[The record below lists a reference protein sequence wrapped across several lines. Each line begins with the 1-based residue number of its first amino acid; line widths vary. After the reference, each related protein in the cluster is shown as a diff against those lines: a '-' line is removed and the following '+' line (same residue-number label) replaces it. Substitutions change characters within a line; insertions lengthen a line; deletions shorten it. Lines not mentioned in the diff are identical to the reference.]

1 MSDAANCTSL
11 GSTSPG
17 PAAALDLTRPSPH
30 SFPLSFGE
38 IWRRPLP
45 DLAAEPTTRLICRLI
60 LHLARDRILGVV
72 GSEHILPHNDPFI
85 VACNHSQR
93 LEALVVPAL
102 LIFLRGG
109 KRIHFLADWNF
120 LLVPFVGTAF
130 RRSQV
135 IVVGRK
141 SARPALLNHLRP
153 WLVDSRP
160 SFRRALDRLA
170 ERSPVGIFPEGTVNR
185 NAERLLPGELG
196 AARLSLH
203 SGAPVV
209 PLGIRFK
216 GLPPGAPIHERLPF
230 SIEIGPP
237 LTPPVPGG
245 RPDAREARRLHS
257 RLMRALAH
265 HCGKRWQC
273 ADTSEQGEQA

>member
-1 MSDAANCTSL
+1 MSDAAECTSL
-11 GSTSPG
+11 ELGCPG
-17 PAAALDLTRPSPH
+17 PAAAPERAGLGAGT
-30 SFPLSFGE
+30 FPLSLGE
-38 IWRRPLP
+38 IWSRPLP
-45 DLAAEPTTRLICRLI
+45 YLAEEPTTRLVCRLI
-60 LHLARDRILGVV
+60 LHLARERVLGVM

-93 LEALVVPAL
+93 IEALVVPTL

-120 LLVPFVGTAF
+120 LLVPFVGTAL

-135 IVVGRK
+135 IAVGRK
-141 SARPALLNHLRP
+141 SARPAFLNHLRP

-160 SFRRALDRLA
+160 SFHLALNRIA

-185 NAERLLPGELG
+185 NADRLLPGELG
-196 AARLSLH
+196 AARLALH

-209 PLGIRFK
+209 PLGIRFC

-230 SIEIGPP
+230 SIDIGPP
-237 LTPPVPGG
+237 MAPPTSGG

-265 HCGKRWQC
+265 HSGKRWQC
-273 ADTSEQGEQA
+273 ADTSHQGEQP